1 MRMNVTIGAITVI
14 VLAGLADVGCTPA
27 PIYTSVRRTESSKQ
41 KKKTEKG
48 LTITTKPVAGSV
60 SKIDPDAMMG
70 EIESWTGTPYA
81 FGMVE
86 KGKGTDCSGFVGS
99 VFRKVLSLDLPRQSA
114 DMYAVGSS
122 VNLEDLQFGDLIFFQ
137 NTYKGASGASHVG
150 IFVGDGRFAHA
161 STTVGV
167 TISRLN
173 DSYYQQHFLGC
184 RRVWPER
191 TK

>member
-1 MRMNVTIGAITVI
+1 MKFILASMAVIG
-14 VLAGLADVGCTPA
+14 LAGLLDLACTPA
-27 PIYTSVRRTESSKQ
+27 PIYTSVRHTDSVKQ
-41 KKKTEKG
+41 KKKAG
-48 LTITTKPVAGSV
+48 ASHVTTTQSKSIAGPD
-60 SKIDPDAMMG
+60 SKMDPDAMMK
-70 EIESWTGTPYA
+70 EIETWTGTPYV

-99 VFRKVLSLDLPRQSA
+99 VFHTVLSFDLPRQSA
-114 DMYAVGSS
+114 DIYAMGSP

-173 DSYYQQHFLGC
+173 ESYYQKHFLGC